1 MALPDF
7 LLVGAPKAGTTALHV
22 ALAGHPQL
30 AMSSIKEPK
39 FFLTD
44 GPPPTGGGPGDA
56 KTYAEYIWRQED
68 YEALWS
74 DAEPDQLLGEST
86 TLYLQDPEAH
96 RRIAKTVPE
105 AKLIAV
111 LRDPVDR
118 AHSNW
123 AHLRSHGLEPV
134 ADFPRACM
142 LGERRAEQGWG
153 PFWRYLEIGRY
164 GAQLEHLYSL
174 FDREQV
180 LVLLYREL
188 REEPVTTLDRVCDFL
203 GVQTGLL
210 DRVPAENVTAHVDE
224 GLVNAALHRA
234 LQGIDSMSGFA
245 PAPVQRA
252 ASSLGVKLLQ
262 REQRTRPALTTEERS
277 LLLPHYYEDL
287 VILEK
292 QTGRSFAHW
301 RDPENSRTRRAL
313 DIDGRFGT
321 GFTSI
326 DRPGQR

>member
-7 LLVGAPKAGTTALHV
+7 LLLGAPKAGTTALHV

-30 AMSSIKEPK
+30 CMSETKEPK

-56 KTYAEYIWRQED
+56 KTYAEYVWRQED
-68 YEALWS
+68 YERLWEHG
-74 DAEPDQLLGEST
+74 EPDQLRGEST
-86 TLYLQDPEAH
+86 TLYLQDPQAH
-96 RRIAKTVPE
+96 DRIRKLVPDV
-105 AKLIAV
+105 KLVAV

-142 LGERRAEQGWG
+142 LGHRRAEQGWG
-153 PFWRYLEIGRY
+153 PFWQYLEIGRY
-164 GAQLEHLYSL
+164 GRQLEHLFRV

-180 LVLLYREL
+180 LILLYRDL
-188 REEPVTTLDRVCDFL
+188 REQPVETLDRVCAFL
-203 GVQTGLL
+203 GVETGLL
-210 DRVPAENVTAHVDE
+210 DEVPAENVTAHVDD
-224 GLVNAALHRA
+224 GLVNATLHRV
-234 LQGIDSMSGFA
+234 LQGVDALGSVA
-245 PAPVQRA
+245 PPLHRTAQ
-252 ASSLGVKLLQ
+252 SLGVKLLQ
-262 REQRTRPALTTEERS
+262 REQRTRPALSAEERM

-287 VILEK
+287 VVLEE
-292 QTGRSFAHW
+292 QLGRSFAHW

-313 DIDGRFGT
+313 DLNGRFGT
-321 GFTSI
+321 GFSSI
-326 DRPGQR
+326 DRPGGR